1 MGKES
6 QNKKQKQE
14 RYTLHTLIHCIAV
27 IDGKTASKPCHPVGT
42 STCPKSVQKIFLDS
56 FMIS

>member
-1 MGKES
+1 MVNQS

-14 RYTLHTLIHCIAV
+14 RYTPHTLIHCIAV

-42 STCPKSVQKIFLDS
+42 SICPKSVQITFLDS